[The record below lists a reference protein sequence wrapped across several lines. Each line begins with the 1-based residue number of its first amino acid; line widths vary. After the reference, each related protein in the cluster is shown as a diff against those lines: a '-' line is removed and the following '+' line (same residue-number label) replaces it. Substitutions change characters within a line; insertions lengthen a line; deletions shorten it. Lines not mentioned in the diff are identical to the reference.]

1 MTSIN
6 HIDTG
11 LVCLT
16 MMSQVHGLSVSAER
30 LKNEYGLSGMALGIA
45 EIMLAAKG
53 LGLKARRIQSAPDR
67 LANIHYPAIAVLS
80 DAGELESTGQSRFVI
95 VGKVSSHKVLLQD
108 PVKAEPV
115 EMTRDDFLEAWTGD
129 MILITRR
136 SGQETRHRKF
146 GISWFIP
153 VLYKYRRLIGEVML
167 ASLFVQLFALVTPL
181 FFQVVIDKVLVHHG
195 VNTLDVLMVG
205 LLLIYCFEVVLS
217 GLRTYVF
224 SHTTNRVDVILGA
237 RLFRHLMTL
246 PLAYFEA
253 RRVGDTVARVRE
265 LEGIRGF
272 LTGKALM
279 STLDILF
286 VFVFLSVMF
295 YYSPL
300 LTGIVIGTIPMYAIL
315 SMITTP
321 VLRRYLNDKFNRGAD
336 NQAFLVETITGM
348 ETVKAGSLEGQSQKR
363 WEEQLASYVAASFRA
378 TNMSN
383 VIAQGASFINKL
395 MILLILWLG
404 AHLVMDG
411 QLSVG
416 MLVAFNMLAARVSGP
431 ALNIVSLWQEFQQA
445 GISIKRLGDIL
456 NTPGET
462 SYAPSRNSLPS
473 INGQIVFDHVGFR
486 YRPDSPDVLRDINLE
501 IQPGQVIGIVGPS
514 GSGKSTLAK
523 MVQRFYIPQTGRVKI
538 DGVDLALVDTS
549 WLRRNTGVVLQ
560 DTFLFNRTIRE
571 NIALTNPSVSM
582 EAVIQAAKMAGAHE
596 FILQLPDAYD
606 TQLDERGGNLSG
618 GQRQRIAI
626 ARALIANPRILILD
640 EATSALD
647 YESERILA
655 NNMRYIAKGRTVLI
669 IAHRLSAVR
678 HADRIVVME
687 DGSISETGTH
697 GQLLQKQG
705 EYAQLW
711 NLQMA

>member
-45 EIMLAAKG
+45 EIVLAAKG

-115 EMTRDDFLEAWTGD
+115 EMTRDDFLKAWTGD

-136 SGQETRHRKF
+136 SGQETSHRKF

-217 GLRTYVF
+217 GLRAYVF

-286 VFVFLSVMF
+286 IFVFLSVMF

-300 LTGIVIGTIPMYAIL
+300 LTGIVIGTIPLYAIL

-486 YRPDSPDVLRDINLE
+486 YRPDSSDVLRDINLE

-523 MVQRFYIPQTGRVKI
+523 MVQRFYIPQTG
-538 DGVDLALVDTS
+538 
-549 WLRRNTGVVLQ
+549 
-560 DTFLFNRTIRE
+560 
-571 NIALTNPSVSM
+571 
-582 EAVIQAAKMAGAHE
+582 
-596 FILQLPDAYD
+596 
-606 TQLDERGGNLSG
+606 
-618 GQRQRIAI
+618 
-626 ARALIANPRILILD
+626 
-640 EATSALD
+640 
-647 YESERILA
+647 
-655 NNMRYIAKGRTVLI
+655 
-669 IAHRLSAVR
+669 
-678 HADRIVVME
+678 
-687 DGSISETGTH
+687 
-697 GQLLQKQG
+697 
-705 EYAQLW
+705 
-711 NLQMA
+711 